1 LLAAPEASTMETDS
15 MGRVLTEATIENL
28 EDLWAAKRGLLP
40 PEQVRLIVVADALVD
55 TGATLLS
62 LPARLIQQLGLSRT
76 SSKRVSSSL
85 GLGKAAVYDA
95 VRQTI
100 LGRTCTMDVMEVP
113 DSVPVLIGQL
123 PLEHLDLVVDLRS
136 RSLIGN
142 PAHGGEHVY
151 ELY

>member
-1 LLAAPEASTMETDS
+1 MEIDL

-40 PEQVRLIVVADALVD
+40 AKEVRRVTVSDALVD

-62 LPARLIQQLGLSRT
+62 LPTRLIERLGLEKT
-76 SSKRVSSSL
+76 ASKRVMTSS
-85 GLGKAAVYDA
+85 GKGEAGVYSA
-95 VRQTI
+95 VRLIIQ
-100 LGRTCTMDVMEVP
+100 GRACTMDVVEVP
-113 DSVPVLIGQL
+113 DDVPVLVGQL

-136 RSLIGN
+136 RALIGN